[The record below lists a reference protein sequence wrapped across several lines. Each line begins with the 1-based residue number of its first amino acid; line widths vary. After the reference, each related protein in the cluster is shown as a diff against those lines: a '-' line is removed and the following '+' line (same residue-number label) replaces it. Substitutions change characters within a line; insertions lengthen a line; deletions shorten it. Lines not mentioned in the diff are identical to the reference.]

1 MDTNELLLSILS
13 LMPQVGGDGGD
24 GGGNRALE
32 IIEPIK
38 NSVPDSVDVQAL
50 KVKLIKD
57 DSPVTVVLIQELTR
71 YNILLAV
78 MRKSLDA
85 LERGI

>member
-24 GGGNRALE
+24 AGGNRALE